1 MYYSIQ
7 MSFCSDTSSMT
18 SSSISKPSSF
28 FKFNSR
34 NGVKN
39 EKNHIYFYTE
49 VDRDSIRELCEALRE
64 TETYCLNMKREM
76 KLKKVPIYLHINSDG
91 GCIFSAFNAI
101 DAMNSCSVPIYSI
114 IEGSVAS
121 AGTLISV
128 CAKRRYI
135 RPNAHMLIHQLS
147 SGYWGKMAEIDDS
160 YINLKGLMTRIKK
173 IYSENTSIPKNEL
186 KKLLKRDLWLNS
198 DECMEMGLVDLLME

>member
-1 MYYSIQ
+1 MLKHH
-7 MSFCSDTSSMT
+7 SDTSSIISESSYT
-18 SSSISKPSSF
+18 SSKPSAF
-28 FKFNSR
+28 FKFNSHH
-34 NGVKN
+34 GVKT

-49 VDRDSIRELCEALRE
+49 VDRETIRELSEAIRE

-76 KLKKVPIYLHINSDG
+76 NLKKVPIYLHINSDG

-101 DAMNSCSVPIYSI
+101 DTMNSCRVPIYSI
-114 IEGSVAS
+114 IEGSAAS

-128 CAKRRYI
+128 CAKKRFI

-147 SGYWGKMAEIDDS
+147 SECWGKMNEIEDS
-160 YINLKGLMTRIKK
+160 YINLKALMQRIRKV
-173 IYSENTSIPKNEL
+173 YSEHTSIPKAEL

-198 DECMEMGLVDLLME
+198 DECIENGLVDMLWE